1 MPVHIP
7 VQDNSQDPQH
17 IDVRTPGQKRRDTI
31 LKTRPDFY
39 KKNGSKGGKNPN
51 AARPFKDREA
61 ARRAANARWGN
72 KDENNKAQ

>member
-1 MPVHIP
+1 MPIEVTQP
-7 VQDNSQDPQH
+7 DSEEQK

-51 AARPFKDREA
+51 AARPFKDPEA
-61 ARRAANARWGN
+61 ARAAANARWGN

>member
-1 MPVHIP
+1 MPMHIP
-7 VQDNSQDPQH
+7 IEDNSQELQK

-39 KKNGSKGGKNPN
+39 KKNGKKGGANST
-51 AARPFKDREA
+51 ARPFKDPEA

-72 KDENNKAQ
+72 KDGEPKDR